1 MFQKNRSGMPSCP
14 SHVRFSFLLG
24 LDLSTPMTPATTIV
38 TMAIPDI
45 EDGEITLHVSLKWH

>member
-1 MFQKNRSGMPSCP
+1 MPSCP